1 MSVHQCLVSQTVVKQ
16 LIWKNEVQLHLLKV
30 IFVMTMTMIMMMS
43 NIILVVVLI
52 CFNNNYLQVDDD
64 GDDDDAV
71 S

>member
-30 IFVMTMTMIMMMS
+30 IFVMT
-43 NIILVVVLI
+43 ILVVVLI

-64 GDDDDAV
+64 DYV
-71 S
+71 SSNMIRETIV

>member
-30 IFVMTMTMIMMMS
+30 IFVMT
-43 NIILVVVLI
+43 ILVVVLI